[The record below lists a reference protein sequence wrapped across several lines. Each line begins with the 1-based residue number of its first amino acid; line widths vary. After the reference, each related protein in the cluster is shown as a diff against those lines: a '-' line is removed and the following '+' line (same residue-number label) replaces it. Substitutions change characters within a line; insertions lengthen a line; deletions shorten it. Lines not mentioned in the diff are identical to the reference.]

1 MSIRSHAVNA
11 LVSRNGRILF
21 GGFVGLP
28 SLLSVEGF
36 ARAGYDFVVLDLQH
50 GTFSYE
56 FALNAIQLLDVLGVE
71 SLNDVAVAE
80 YAEDPGKSVPG
91 AGCRAR

>member
-1 MSIRSHAVNA
+1 VKCTVAIEES
-11 LVSRNGRILF
+11 LL
-21 GGFVGLP
+21 GGLVGLP
-28 SLLSVEGF
+28 STISVEGF

-50 GTFSYE
+50 GTFGYE
-56 FALNAIQLLDVLGVE
+56 FAQNAVQLLDVLGVE
-71 SLNDVAVAE
+71 SLNAVAVAE